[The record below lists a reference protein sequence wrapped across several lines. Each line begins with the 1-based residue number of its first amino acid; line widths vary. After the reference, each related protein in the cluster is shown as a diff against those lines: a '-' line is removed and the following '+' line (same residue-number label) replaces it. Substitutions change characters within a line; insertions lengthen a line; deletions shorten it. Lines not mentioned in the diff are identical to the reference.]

1 MIDTQ
6 SHVLQ
11 QNESQDSESPLDSA
25 DEWGGKANS
34 EEEINQLSTNDF
46 DLTGQAAMQA
56 AKSKL
61 SNLLLD
67 PKTLEAKVKN
77 WRNNQRKRFGERKKF
92 GFVEPQK
99 ELLPPEVLR

>member
-6 SHVLQ
+6 SHIMQ
-11 QNESQDSESPLDSA
+11 QHESQDSESQLDSA
-25 DEWGGKANS
+25 DEWGGSAYS
-34 EEEINQLSTNDF
+34 DEEINQQSTTDF

-56 AKSKL
+56 AKSRS

-67 PKTLEAKVKN
+67 PKTLDAKVKN

-92 GFVEPQK
+92 GFV
-99 ELLPPEVLR
+99 